1 MEQNEVQ
8 SKPLSNIPLS
18 NMEDEHSSS
27 YKIAKSQPRAV
38 QNPGMKKVTKKKVIS
53 AKGVEAGQQRKSLE
67 EKINDFLA
75 QEKAAA
81 VSDPEIRVLRVKLH
95 IMQEELDLLSSD
107 YHEKDDEIAKL
118 CAKNEE
124 LQDDRDKLQ
133 RTINIQ
139 KTQIEEQ
146 KASAR
151 KFAQKCDALQQQVSA
166 LSKLVRS
173 YEEEVEKMTCQLSK
187 TKLINTNTK
196 SEEHPN
202 VENLLTENK
211 MLKKQKT
218 ELVVGLKKQAML
230 IDILKRQKMHLEAAK
245 LLSFTEEEFLKAM
258 DLETQ

>member
-18 NMEDEHSSS
+18 NMEDEHSSR

-38 QNPGMKKVTKKKVIS
+38 QNPGINIAVQNAKVTKKKVIS

-151 KFAQKCDALQQQVSA
+151 KFAQKCDDLQQQVSA
-166 LSKLVRS
+166 LSKVC
-173 YEEEVEKMTCQLSK
+173 V
-187 TKLINTNTK
+187 N
-196 SEEHPN
+196 
-202 VENLLTENK
+202 
-211 MLKKQKT
+211 
-218 ELVVGLKKQAML
+218 
-230 IDILKRQKMHLEAAK
+230 
-245 LLSFTEEEFLKAM
+245 
-258 DLETQ
+258 